1 MPQLRIRVGMLQA
14 PRHQHR
20 LRPTGFI
27 APADF
32 AKAKGVR
39 LEGVVEFE

>member
-1 MPQLRIRVGMLQA
+1 MLQA
-14 PRHQHR
+14 SQHQHR

-32 AKAKGVR
+32 AKAKRVR
-39 LEGVVEFE
+39 LEGVVELER